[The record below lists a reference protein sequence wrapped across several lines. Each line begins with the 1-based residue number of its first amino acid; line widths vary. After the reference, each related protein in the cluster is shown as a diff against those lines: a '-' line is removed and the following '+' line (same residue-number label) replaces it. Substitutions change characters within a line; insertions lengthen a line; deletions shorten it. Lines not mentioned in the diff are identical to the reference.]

1 MRRVAFLL
9 ALPFALRAQVPQAD
23 LTPEQLFE
31 ARRYDEA
38 KAAFQARLA
47 NNKNDTKALYYMGRI
62 VYAQGNSG
70 QAVDWFEKALKQDE
84 ANAELHTWLGNALGD
99 EAQKAS
105 KFRQPFLARRVKT
118 EYERAV
124 ALDPKSVD
132 AREGL
137 VGFYSIA
144 PGFMGGDMDKARAQA
159 AEIAKL
165 NPIRG
170 HLQTGR
176 VAERAKDPATAER
189 EYNMLI
195 ASYPDSVVGYNAL
208 AAFYRNQSRWDD
220 AFATHERLMA
230 KRPEDLAVHLSWAG
244 TSALSGKN
252 LERGEREAKFYL
264 ANTADAPHTSVSNA
278 HWRLGMI
285 YEKTARKEMARAE
298 YRQALKVWPGNP
310 NAKRSL
316 DALK

>member
-1 MRRVAFLL
+1 MRRAAFLL
-9 ALPFALRAQVPQAD
+9 ILPVVLGAQAPLPN

-31 ARRYDEA
+31 AGRLEDA
-38 KAAFQARLA
+38 KTAFQAQLA
-47 NNKNDTKALYYMGRI
+47 KNKNDPKALYYMGRI

-70 QAVDWFEKALKQDE
+70 EAVDWFEKALKQDE
-84 ANAELHTWLGNALGD
+84 RSANVHTWLGNALGD
-99 EAQKAS
+99 EAQRAS

-124 ALDPKSVD
+124 QLDPTSID

-137 VGFYSIA
+137 VSFYSIA

-159 AEIAKL
+159 AEIGKL
-165 NPIRG
+165 NPMRG
-170 HLQTGR
+170 HVQTAR
-176 VAERAKDPATAER
+176 VAERAKDLAGAER
-189 EYNMLI
+189 EYK
-195 ASYPDSVVGYNAL
+195 AAAAAYPDSALGYNAL
-208 AAFYRNQSRWDD
+208 AVFYRAQHRWDD

-230 KRPEDLAVHLSWAG
+230 ARPQDLPVHLSWAG
-244 TSALSGKN
+244 TSAMSGQH
-252 LERGEREAKFYL
+252 LERGEREAKFFL
-264 ANTADAPHTSVSNA
+264 ANAKEAAPASLSSA

-298 YRQALKVWPGNP
+298 YQEALKLWPHNT